1 MIYYTT
7 SKADSILNECSL
19 KFISYS
25 DIYIYVYVCS
35 AFTHMHGHIHGH
47 IHYIIHIYLYTFAH
61 TYITYIVSLL
71 YFTGFNQ
78 PRIGNIRGENPTLNM
93 YGFFS
98 NHYFLKIESD
108 TYLYSFYIV
117 GGANISNLKNT
128 ENGHYTTL
136 YTRLLIDTDNYSLSM
151 MGNGCIHMNI
161 YYL

>member
-1 MIYYTT
+1 MF
-7 SKADSILNECSL
+7 SKIHLI
-19 KFISYS
+19 FW
-25 DIYIYVYVCS
+25 YIYTYIYACS
-35 AFTHMHGHIHGH
+35 VFTHMHGH
-47 IHYIIHIYLYTFAH
+47 IHYIIHIIC
-61 TYITYIVSLL
+61 TYFCTHIHYIHSLP

-117 GGANISNLKNT
+117 LGANISNLKNT

-136 YTRLLIDTDNYSLSM
+136 YTRLLTDTDNYSLSM
-151 MGNGCIHMNI
+151 MGNGCIHMHI